1 MPIFYIAAK
10 ILSLNL
16 WFKIIKSLGG
26 FIDRKIYLCY
36 KLYDFMRCCAAQTRR
51 TRMYSFLLA
60 LIYVAF
66 ISLGLPDS
74 LLGSGWP
81 VMHLELGVPISYM
94 GIVSMVISGGT
105 IVSSLMSDR
114 LNRKLGTRIVTEMSV
129 FLTVIA
135 LIGFSFSS
143 RFWMLIVF
151 AVPYGLGAGAIDAAL
166 NNYVALH
173 YKAKH
178 MSWLHSFW
186 GVGTIV
192 SPFIMGY
199 ALTNRTWNSGYRIV
213 GAIQLA
219 IAILLLVT
227 LPVWK
232 VNKAADETEKKSV
245 GLVSALKIKG
255 VPFLLIGFFAYC
267 AAEATAM
274 QWASTY
280 FVEVKGISA
289 ERAATFASLFYIGIT
304 VGRFISGFITDK
316 LGDRRMI
323 IIGTSILICGVCC
336 LFVPVSSYIL
346 AAAAFIIIGLGCAP
360 IYPCIIHSTPNNFGA
375 ENSGAIIGIQM
386 ASAYVGS
393 TFIPPVF
400 GLLGNSIS
408 FKIMPIY
415 LILFFVL
422 MITMIEFTFRITGKN
437 KVK

>member
-1 MPIFYIAAK
+1 MFQ
-10 ILSLNL
+10 LLL
-16 WFKIIKSLGG
+16 II
-26 FIDRKIYLCY
+26 IYL
-36 KLYDFMRCCAAQTRR
+36 
-51 TRMYSFLLA
+51 S
-60 LIYVAF
+60 F

-74 LLGSGWP
+74 LLGSAWP
-81 VMHLELGVPISYM
+81 TIYPQLDVPVSYAGIISM
-94 GIVSMVISGGT
+94 IVALGT
-105 IVSSLMSDR
+105 IVSSLQSDR
-114 LNRKLGTRIVTEMSV
+114 LTRRLGTGKVTAVSV
-129 FLTVIA
+129 AMTAVA
-135 LIGFSFSS
+135 LWGFSVSNA
-143 RFWMLIVF
+143 FWQLCLW
-151 AVPYGLGAGAIDAAL
+151 AVPYGLGAGSVDASL

-173 YKAKH
+173 YKSKH

-199 ALTNRTWNSGYRIV
+199 ALTNKTWNIGCRIV
-213 GAIQLA
+213 GALQLV

-232 VNKAADETEKKSV
+232 VNKVTEETEKKSV
-245 GLVSALKIKG
+245 GLVGALKIKG
-255 VPFLLIGFFAYC
+255 VPFLLTGFFAYC
-267 AAEATAM
+267 AAETTAM

-323 IIGTSILICGVCC
+323 ITGTAILLCGICC
-336 LFVPVSSYIL
+336 LFVPMNSYFL
-346 AAAAFIIIGLGCAP
+346 AAAAFVIIGLGCAP

-393 TFIPPVF
+393 TFIPPLF
-400 GLLGNSIS
+400 GLLGNAVS
-408 FKIMPIY
+408 FKIMPFY
-415 LILFFVL
+415 LIFFFVL
-422 MITMIEFTFRITGKN
+422 MITMIELTFRITAKN

>member
-114 LNRKLGTRIVTEMSV
+114 LNRKLGTRIVTVMSV